1 MYGLNMT
8 WLGDAKRNNVCW
20 ASETWREKR
29 RPDWRPVTYCLR
41 GRKKRTP
48 VLRGQCAEQ
57 LRSTQR
63 SGVQSHTYNQ
73 GVAKPLKAIGCSS
86 LRRGGGELVTFK
98 SLTYGPTSL
107 HKT

>member
-1 MYGLNMT
+1 MYGLDMT
-8 WLGDAKRNNVCW
+8 WLGDAKRNIVCW

-86 LRRGGGELVTFK
+86 LRGGG
-98 SLTYGPTSL
+98 G
-107 HKT
+107 